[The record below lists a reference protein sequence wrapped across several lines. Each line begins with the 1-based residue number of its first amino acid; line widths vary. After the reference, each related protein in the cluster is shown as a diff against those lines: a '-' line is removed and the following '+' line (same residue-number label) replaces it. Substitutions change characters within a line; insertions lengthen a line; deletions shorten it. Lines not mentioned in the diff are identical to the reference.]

1 MGALRCFEER
11 RILVGGDIGVSES
24 PLLRLPVDNNDVLAS
39 GWIAEVMF
47 GLVSRQ

>member
-24 PLLRLPVDNNDVLAS
+24 PLLRLLVDIIDVLAN

-47 GLVSRQ
+47 GQVSQS